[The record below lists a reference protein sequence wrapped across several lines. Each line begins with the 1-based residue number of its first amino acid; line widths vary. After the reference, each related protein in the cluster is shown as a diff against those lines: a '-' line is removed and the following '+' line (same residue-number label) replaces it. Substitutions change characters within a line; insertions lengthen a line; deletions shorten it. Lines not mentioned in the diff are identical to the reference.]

1 MAITEYISYEQIE
14 ESDDGNFVTKNY
26 LAKLVADGGLK
37 IYRELVDSDDA
48 GMLYLNQGTSP
59 YHTDS
64 DTGVTD
70 SNGMGDT
77 FNVIEVLEY
86 NRPWDSDGEAIAY
99 GRNQI

>member
-14 ESDDGNFVTKNY
+14 DSDGNFVTKNY

-37 IYRELVDSDDA
+37 IYKELVDSDDA
-48 GMLYLNQGTSP
+48 GMLYLVQDTSP
-59 YHTDS
+59 YHKDS
-64 DTGVTD
+64 DTGIVD

-86 NRPWDSDGEAIAY
+86 NRAWDSDGEAIAY